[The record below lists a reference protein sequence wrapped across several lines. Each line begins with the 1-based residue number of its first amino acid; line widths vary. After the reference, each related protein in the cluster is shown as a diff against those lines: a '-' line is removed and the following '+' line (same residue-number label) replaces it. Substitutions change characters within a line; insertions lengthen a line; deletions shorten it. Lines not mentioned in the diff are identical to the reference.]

1 MAAKNISRF
10 VILGF
15 LNWRPMT
22 GYDIKK
28 LLEEEIYDFWS
39 ESYGTI
45 YPTLKK
51 LIAEGL
57 AEKTVRKQEGK
68 PDRIIYTITPAGQEQ
83 LREWLQQPFDLP
95 RMRNE
100 FLVKILFGDT
110 GQKET
115 IIMHIERYRDMYEK
129 KMKAYKKS
137 EIKMRENMKKDK
149 NEVYSYLTLLQGI
162 HIAKAR
168 LEWCRE
174 ALSILNETIN

>member
-1 MAAKNISRF
+1 MAVKNVSRF

-51 LIAEGL
+51 LITEGL
-57 AEKTVRKQEGK
+57 TEKIIEKQEGK
-68 PDRIIYTITPAGQEQ
+68 PDRIIYTITAVGQEQ
-83 LREWLQQPFDLP
+83 LQEWLKKSFDLP
-95 RMRNE
+95 RIRNE

-110 GQKET
+110 VPPKT
-115 IIMHIERYRDMYEK
+115 SIMHIKKYRDMFK
-129 KMKAYKKS
+129 DKMKMYIELEKQMKQ
-137 EIKMRENMKKDK
+137 KMKKDK
-149 NEVYSYLTLLQGI
+149 KEVYSYLTLLQGI

-174 ALSILNETIN
+174 ALTILEEKI